1 MMGACFLTYDI
12 ISSGIKTSAFS
23 QDGKLLAHAYRP
35 LLIHFSGNTAQEP
48 VESWLSGFEETTRE
62 VAGQTSLQNL
72 GAIAFTAMSQVCLCI
87 DRDGAPLHEAFT
99 WSDSRSEEVG
109 DPISRRLSQDQV
121 YRLTGLKNT
130 PNSSIRKLFWIKERW
145 PEVYEKTYKM
155 IQCKDYLAYVLTGA
169 VYTDFTDASSTGA
182 LDITT
187 MDWSEEI
194 LSCLGI
200 DRDKLPAIAHSNQ
213 IIGHVTDQAAS
224 SFGLPAGVPVVMGAG
239 DILCSAVG
247 AGCIEHGDVYMSLG
261 SSSWV
266 ASCMDKPNFSTGA
279 SLNPHAIP
287 GKFLGFVNY
296 QTAGVVFKWLK
307 NEVFRYNPDGD
318 RAVRPYQNIYP
329 YEGMEEQA
337 RLSPPGTHGL
347 LFLPYILEADPAHP
361 EAWAKGAYL
370 GLTWQHTREDMLR
383 AALEGVCFEL
393 RRFTEG
399 FTGGKKPKVVTVTG
413 IASHEGL
420 WLQILSDVLGVPVQN
435 TVLHDTPDSI
445 GAAILA
451 GQATGVYPDFAQAD
465 RFRAIEQVFEPDPA
479 RAAQYEALYPIYL
492 DAFGGIEATLK
503 RLERLK

>member
-35 LLIHFSGNTAQEP
+35 LVQHFSGNTAQEP
-48 VESWLSGFEETTRE
+48 VESWLSGLEETTRE

-87 DRDGAPLHEAFT
+87 DRDGTPLHEAFT

-109 DPISRRLSQDQV
+109 DPISQRLSQDQV

-145 PEVYEKTYKM
+145 PEIYEKTYKM

-187 MDWSEEI
+187 MDWSQEI

-266 ASCMDKPNFSTGA
+266 ASCMDKPDFSTGA

-329 YEGMEEQA
+329 YQGMEEQV
-337 RLSPPGTHGL
+337 RLSPPGAHGL

-361 EAWAKGAYL
+361 NPGQRAPTWGSPGSTRGKTCSAPPSRACALSFGASRKASPAGKSPRWSPSPASPPMKGCGSRSSRTCWACRYKILSSTTPLIPSAPPFWPGRPPASTPTL
-370 GLTWQHTREDMLR
+370 PRPTASAPLSRCLSLIPPGRRSM
-383 AALEGVCFEL
+383 
-393 RRFTEG
+393 RRFIPSIST
-399 FTGGKKPKVVTVTG
+399 PLA
-413 IASHEGL
+413 ASRQL
-420 WLQILSDVLGVPVQN
+420 
-435 TVLHDTPDSI
+435 
-445 GAAILA
+445 
-451 GQATGVYPDFAQAD
+451 
-465 RFRAIEQVFEPDPA
+465 
-479 RAAQYEALYPIYL
+479 
-492 DAFGGIEATLK
+492 
-503 RLERLK
+503 

>member
-1 MMGACFLTYDI
+1 MMGAYFLTYDI

-35 LLIHFSGNTAQEP
+35 LVQHFSGNTAQEP
-48 VESWLSGFEETTRE
+48 VESWLQGMEETTRE

-72 GAIAFTAMSQVCLCI
+72 GAISFTAMSQVCLCI
-87 DRDGAPLHEAFT
+87 DREGTPLHEAFT
-99 WSDSRSEEVG
+99 WSDSRSAEVG
-109 DPISRRLSQDQV
+109 DPIARHFSEEQIYRR
-121 YRLTGLKNT
+121 TGLKNT
-130 PNSSIRKLFWIKERW
+130 PNSSIRKLYWIKERW
-145 PEVYEKTYKM
+145 PEIYEKTYKM
-155 IQCKDYLAYVLTGA
+155 LQCKDYLAFVLTGA
-169 VYTDFTDASSTGA
+169 AYTDFTDASSTGA

-200 DRDKLPAIAHSNQ
+200 DREKLPAIAHSNQ
-213 IIGHVTDQAAS
+213 IIGHVTKKAAS
-224 SFGLPAGVPVVMGAG
+224 SFGLPAGVPVIIGAG

-266 ASCMDKPNFSTGA
+266 AACMDKPDFSSGA

-329 YEGMEEQA
+329 YEGMAKQV
-337 RLSPPGTHGL
+337 RISPPGANGL
-347 LFLPYILEADPAHP
+347 LFLPQILAGETAKS
-361 EAWAKGAYL
+361 WARGAFL

-393 RRFTEG
+393 RRFTEA
-399 FTGGKKPKVVTVTG
+399 FTGGKKPAVITITG
-413 IASHEGL
+413 IASHEAL
-420 WLQILSDVLGVPVQN
+420 WLQLLADVLGVPVQN

-451 GQATGVYPDFAQAD
+451 GQAIGVYPDFAQAG
-465 RFRAIEQVFEPDPA
+465 RFRPMEETFLPDPA
-479 RAAQYEALYPIYL
+479 RAAKYEALYPIYL
-492 DAFGGIEATLK
+492 DACGGIEATLK
-503 RLERLK
+503 RLERLQ